1 MDSGRV
7 REQRINGLAEVFVV
21 DLSDGNIYPTGSITL
36 SPTDSSTVVLQVV
49 ASQVGI
55 TGKFSYTANAVD
67 SRNATAVDTIEQWA
81 QYDPTNKPFNDGQ
94 FFKVNRGES
103 ETFNLERNDAAYAD
117 QKTLGYMAVAFDNA
131 QGVTEAITGEVGKGT
146 EPTTSPT
153 GEPTVSPTPEPS
165 TPSRPTSRPPVK
177 PGLPKTGEGR

>member
-1 MDSGRV
+1 M
-7 REQRINGLAEVFVV
+7 
-21 DLSDGNIYPTGSITL
+21 
-36 SPTDSSTVVLQVV
+36 VLKVA

-67 SRNATAVDTIEQWA
+67 IRNTAAADTIEQWA

-94 FFKVNRGES
+94 LFTVNRGDS
-103 ETFNLERNDAAYAD
+103 ETFNLERNDVAYAD

-153 GEPTVSPTPEPS
+153 GEPTVSPTGTATPEPS
-165 TPSRPTSRPPVK
+165 TPPRPSSRPPVK